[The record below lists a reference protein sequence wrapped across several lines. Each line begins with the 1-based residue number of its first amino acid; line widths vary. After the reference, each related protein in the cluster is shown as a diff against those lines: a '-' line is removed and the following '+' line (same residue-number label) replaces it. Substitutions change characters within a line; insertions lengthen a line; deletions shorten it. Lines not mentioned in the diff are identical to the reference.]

1 MIDVKNVGEYISYL
15 RKNKGL
21 TQNELGE
28 RLGIS
33 FQAVSKWERGETL
46 PEVAILLDLANVL
59 ETSVDHILNGG
70 NKVLNYK
77 GRITVHEMR
86 EGILCLQ
93 RCGELLGKNNMIY
106 QSAIEG
112 INSKMNTNIELAF
125 TDDHI
130 QEVFVCE
137 AILQNLQN
145 GAYID
150 LSDVRKNMKE
160 DKYKDIIIKF
170 ASKYDIK

>member
-1 MIDVKNVGEYISYL
+1 MIDMKKVGVQISTL

-21 TQNELGE
+21 TQSELAE

-33 FQAVSKWERGETL
+33 FQAVSKWENGVTL
-46 PEVAILLDLANVL
+46 PEVSILVDLANVL

-70 NKVLNYK
+70 EKIMNYK
-77 GRITVHEMR
+77 GKISVNDMK
-86 EGILCLQ
+86 EGILSLK
-93 RCGELLGKNNMIY
+93 RCGELLGKDNMIY
-106 QSAIEG
+106 TSAIEG
-112 INSKMNTNIELAF
+112 INTKMNTNIEDAF

-130 QEVFVCE
+130 LEVFVTE

-150 LSDVRKNMKE
+150 LSDVKNNMKE

-170 ASKYDIK
+170 AAKYNIK

>member
-1 MIDVKNVGEYISYL
+1 
-15 RKNKGL
+15 
-21 TQNELGE
+21 
-28 RLGIS
+28 
-33 FQAVSKWERGETL
+33 
-46 PEVAILLDLANVL
+46 
-59 ETSVDHILNGG
+59 
-70 NKVLNYK
+70 
-77 GRITVHEMR
+77 
-86 EGILCLQ
+86 
-93 RCGELLGKNNMIY
+93 MIY